1 MNSLRFQTT
10 PDYQCFTDQSNKDY
24 ACRYKGVHGGR
35 GSGKSTQLAR
45 AALYRGV
52 QEPLRILCT
61 REYQNS
67 ISDSILALLSDQIKA
82 LGIESLFDV
91 QRNSIYGKNGTEFIF
106 KGLKINMQAI
116 KSTEG
121 IDLCLIM
128 EAQTISEDSWQILT
142 PTVRNEGSEIW
153 FEWNPDEDTDP
164 VHKRFIEQCPPNSY
178 IREVNYDSNP
188 WFPKVLRAEMEY
200 DKKRDYDLYLH
211 IWEGQTRK
219 RSDAQVFKNYRVDGS
234 IEPGSDEVLY
244 YGSDFGFANDPTTL
258 VRMWID
264 NDKRELYI
272 DQEAYGIGVEIDETA
287 ALYDS
292 IPDARRWTITADSA
306 RPETISYL
314 KREGFNIRS
323 SKKGPGSVIEGVKFL
338 QSYDIVV
345 HSRCKHTIA
354 ELGSYRWKVNKL
366 NNEILPI
373 LEDQNNHIIDA
384 CRYALESLFGR
395 VRINVA

>member
-1 MNSLRFQTT
+1 MELLHFETT
-10 PDYQCFTDQSNKDY
+10 EDYLCFVNPDNENYP
-24 ACRYKGVHGGR
+24 CRYKGVHGGR

-45 AALYRGV
+45 AALYRAV
-52 QEPLRILCT
+52 QNPIRILCT

-82 LGIESLFDV
+82 LGMEALFDV
-91 QRNSIYGKNGTEFIF
+91 QRNAIYVKNGSEFIF
-106 KGLKINMQAI
+106 KGLKINSEAI

-121 IDLCLIM
+121 LDLCLVM
-128 EAQTISEDSWQILT
+128 EAQTISEDSWQTLT
-142 PTVRNEGSEIW
+142 PTIRKDDSEIW
-153 FEWNPDEDTDP
+153 FEWNPNEDTDP
-164 VHKRFIEQCPPNSY
+164 VHKRFIEQCPPSSY
-178 IREVNYDSNP
+178 IREVNYDRNP

-211 IWEGQTRK
+211 VWEGQTRK

-234 IEPGSDEVLY
+234 IEPGTDEALY

-264 NDKRELYI
+264 NDKRELYV
-272 DQEAYGIGVEIDETA
+272 DQEAYGIGVEIDETG

-292 IPDARRWTITADSA
+292 VPGARKWTITADSA
-306 RPETISYL
+306 RPETISFL
-314 KREGFNIRS
+314 KREGFKIRS

-345 HSRCKHTIA
+345 HPRCRHTIT

-395 VRINVA
+395 VRINVG

>member
-1 MNSLRFQTT
+1 
-10 PDYQCFTDQSNKDY
+10 
-24 ACRYKGVHGGR
+24 
-35 GSGKSTQLAR
+35 
-45 AALYRGV
+45 
-52 QEPLRILCT
+52 
-61 REYQNS
+61 
-67 ISDSILALLSDQIKA
+67 
-82 LGIESLFDV
+82 
-91 QRNSIYGKNGTEFIF
+91 
-106 KGLKINMQAI
+106 
-116 KSTEG
+116 
-121 IDLCLIM
+121 M

-142 PTVRNEGSEIW
+142 PTIHNEGSEIW
-153 FEWNPDEDTDP
+153 FEWNPNEDSDP
-164 VHKRFIEQCPPNSY
+164 VHKRFIEKCPPNSY
-178 IREVNYDSNP
+178 IREVNYGSNP
-188 WFPKVLRAEMEY
+188 WFPEVLRAEMEY

-211 IWEGQTRK
+211 IWEGETIK
-219 RSDAQVFKNYRVDGS
+219 RSDAQVFKNYRVDGT
-234 IEPGSDEVLY
+234 IEPESDEVLY

-272 DQEAYGIGVEIDETA
+272 DQEAYGIGVEIDETS

-292 IPDARRWTITADSA
+292 VPDARRWTITADSA

-345 HSRCKHTIA
+345 HPRCKHTIA

>member
-1 MNSLRFQTT
+1 MDVLDFETT
-10 PDYQCFTDQSNKDY
+10 EDYECFVDPSNKDY

-35 GSGKSTQLAR
+35 SSGKSWQLAR
-45 AALYRGV
+45 AALFRGT
-52 QEPLRILCT
+52 QKPLRILCA

-67 ISDSILALLSDQIKA
+67 IDESILALLAKQIDL
-82 LGIESLFDV
+82 LGLNKIYDV
-91 QRNSIYGKNGTEFIF
+91 QARKIYGINGTKFTF
-106 KGLKINMQAI
+106 GGLRINTGSMR
-116 KSTEG
+116 SMEG
-121 IDLCLIM
+121 IDLCLVM
-128 EAQTISEDSWQILT
+128 EADAISEDSWIVLT
-142 PTVRNEGSEIW
+142 PTIRYENSEIW
-153 FEWNPDEDTDP
+153 FEWNPQEDSDP
-164 VHKRFIEQCPPNSY
+164 VQKRFIAECPPNSY
-178 IREVNYDSNP
+178 IRQVNYNKNP
-188 WFPKVLRAEMEY
+188 WLSKVSRAELEY

-211 IWEGQTRK
+211 VWEGQTRK
-219 RSDAQVFKNYRVDGS
+219 RTEAHVFKNYRCDGS
-234 IEPGSDEVLY
+234 IEPGVDEVLY

-258 VRMWID
+258 VRIWID

-272 DQEAYGIGVEIDETA
+272 DYEAYGIGVEIDETGT
-287 ALYDS
+287 LYDS
-292 IPDARRWTITADSA
+292 VPGVREWTITADSA

-345 HSRCKHTIA
+345 HPRCKHTLA
-354 ELGSYRWKVNKL
+354 ELGLYCWKVNKL

-395 VRINVA
+395 VRVNVG